1 MSARP
6 SKIGRQPVS
15 YMLAPS
21 TIARLTMLSGASG
34 LSRGRILDRAV
45 ESLVPCKRCDGS
57 GTEASPLKGS
67 TLRFR
72 CERCKGTCFEE

>member
-21 TIARLTMLSGASG
+21 TITRLTMLSNASG
-34 LSRGRILDRAV
+34 MSRGRIIDRAV
-45 ESLVPCKRCDGS
+45 ESLRACPRCDGT
-57 GTEASPLKGS
+57 GTEASPLKSS
-67 TLRFR
+67 TFR
-72 CERCKGTCFEE
+72 HTCERCKGGCLV